1 MRIRFVVDGFM
12 VTAVKKLAWNTSPFK
27 KRNHSFGVLMVS
39 GNVWKTFKKAPWDT
53 FPGRKKKSCS
63 SGKSKNGTVKLV
75 ILKSHI
81 SLLWRL
87 TAVWCG

>member
-39 GNVWKTFKKAPWDT
+39 GNVWKTFKRPPGTHFQVGKRKVAVPAKART
-53 FPGRKKKSCS
+53 E
-63 SGKSKNGTVKLV
+63 L
-75 ILKSHI
+75 
-81 SLLWRL
+81 
-87 TAVWCG
+87 